1 MRQHKSAQAN
11 SFRHTTFN
19 TATVQYVQFNVRK
32 PVFLQ
37 CKLPELPVDCLVSLT
52 FTPAYVDR
60 MRSPVITHVTKLVL
74 EIQRRYLKVVF
85 IRIPFLHDVALL
97 YMHSRRSKN

>member
-1 MRQHKSAQAN
+1 MREHISAQAN

-19 TATVQYVQFNVRK
+19 TDAVQHVQFSLQK
-32 PVFLQ
+32 PVFVFQ
-37 CKLPELPVDCLVSLT
+37 CELPELPADCLVSLT

-74 EIQRRYLKVVF
+74 EIQRR
-85 IRIPFLHDVALL
+85 
-97 YMHSRRSKN
+97 